1 MYEYEYARASITV
14 DAIVFLKEKSTVKL
28 LLIRRKNEPFAQK
41 WALPGGFL
49 DMDETLETAVEREL
63 EEETGLKGI
72 DFKQLKTY
80 STIDRDPRGRTI
92 STVFIGFTSKDN
104 TELKGADDAAEAR
117 WFDINEL
124 PSLAFDHQ
132 TIIEDAINK
141 II

>member
-124 PSLAFDHQ
+124 PSLAFDHK